1 LPKDITGV
9 IGIIVVAFFSIFV
22 SVNFQNE
29 GTRQNDLVSSM
40 TSSVQQAAIQSF
52 DKSSRVQRGLVKID
66 TSKFQTNFKNDFKQ
80 NTNVNLSKTSFKFDY
95 LKDGENVKAVRVT
108 LTDDRGQKYT
118 ATVAVDVND
127 N

>member
-1 LPKDITGV
+1 MPKDITGV